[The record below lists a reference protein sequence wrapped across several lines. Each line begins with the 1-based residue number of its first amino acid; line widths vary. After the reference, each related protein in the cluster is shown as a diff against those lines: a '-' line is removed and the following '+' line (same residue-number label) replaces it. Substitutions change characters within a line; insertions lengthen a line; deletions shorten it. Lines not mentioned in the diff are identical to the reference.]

1 MNDFRL
7 IVVPY
12 ELDRRRDGTGRGPE
26 RLLAAGAEAAL
37 ASAGATVQTER
48 VRLDPSF
55 HRSGR
60 GEVDGCFE
68 LIREVR
74 ERVRRTIDE
83 RAVPVV
89 LSGNCF
95 VAVGVVA
102 GLGRPSPAVAW
113 LDAHAD
119 FNTPET
125 TLEGYFD
132 GMGLAVLTG
141 GAWQALLGSVPGALP
156 LPEQTV
162 VLAGARDLDAPEQ
175 LRLKASSLQ
184 RLTVQ
189 ELRDP
194 ATLTRSLL
202 AAEAATNGVY
212 LHLDLDVLDLA
223 VARVNVY
230 GAPGGLTGA
239 ELETL
244 VETTC
249 ANCNLRA
256 VSLTAYDPTFDTDER
271 VPPIAVRVL
280 TTIGARPSNPPST

>member
-1 MNDFRL
+1 M
-7 IVVPY
+7 
-12 ELDRRRDGTGRGPE
+12 G
-26 RLLAAGAEAAL
+26 
-37 ASAGATVQTER
+37 
-48 VRLDPSF
+48 
-55 HRSGR
+55 
-60 GEVDGCFE
+60 
-68 LIREVR
+68 
-74 ERVRRTIDE
+74 ERVRRAIDE
-83 RAVPVV
+83 RAVPVL
-89 LSGNCF
+89 LSGSCF

-113 LDAHAD
+113 LDAHSD

-162 VLAGARDLDAPEQ
+162 VLAGARDLEAPEE

-184 RLTVQ
+184 RLTVE

-202 AAEAATNGVY
+202 AAEAAINGVY
-212 LHLDLDVLDLA
+212 LHLDLDVLDLS
-223 VARVNVY
+223 VARVNVF
-230 GAPGGLTGA
+230 GAPGGLAGA
-239 ELETL
+239 ELEAL
-244 VETTC
+244 VETTSSR
-249 ANCNLRA
+249 CNLRA
-256 VSLTAYDPTFDTDER
+256 VSLTAYDPALDADER

-280 TTIGARPSNPPST
+280 RAIAATPSNQPIP